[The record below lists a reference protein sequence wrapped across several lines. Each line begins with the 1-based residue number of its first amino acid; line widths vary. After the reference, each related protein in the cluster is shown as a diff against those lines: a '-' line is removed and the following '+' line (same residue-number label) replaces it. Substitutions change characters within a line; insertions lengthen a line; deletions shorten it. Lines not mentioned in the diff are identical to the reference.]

1 MVAAK
6 ARRIFMDRRELE
18 ETIADYLTH
27 HYGGTLST
35 VREDGTPQASG
46 ISYVSDGLL
55 LYFGMD
61 PHSQK
66 KENVDRNPNIG
77 MAIFKDYYNLEKI
90 KAVHLA
96 GRCEVTNDQEEITRI
111 GILFTQKFPA
121 LGEFTG
127 MAEWAER
134 VGPIPFYKITPKLFA
149 YMDYQ
154 KFGFNQ
160 YEVLEV

>member
-1 MVAAK
+1 
-6 ARRIFMDRRELE
+6 MDRTELE
-18 ETIADYLTH
+18 ETIVDYLSH

-61 PHSQK
+61 PESQK
-66 KENVDRNPNIG
+66 KKNVDRNPNIG
-77 MAIFKDYYNLEKI
+77 MAIFKDYYHLEKI

-96 GRCEVTNDQEEITRI
+96 GRCEPMNDQEEIAKI
-111 GILFTQKFPA
+111 GILFVQKFPA

-134 VGPIPFYKITPKLFA
+134 VGPIPFYKITPKLIA

-160 YEVLEV
+160 YEVLDL

>member
-1 MVAAK
+1 
-6 ARRIFMDRRELE
+6 MDRSELE
-18 ETIADYLTH
+18 ATIVDYLTH

-46 ISYVSDGLL
+46 ISYVSDGLH

-61 PHSQK
+61 PDSQK
-66 KENVDRNPNIG
+66 KRNVDRNPNVG
-77 MAIFKDYYNLEKI
+77 MAIFKDYYHLEKI

-96 GRCEVTNDQEEITRI
+96 GRCEVTNDEQEIARA
-111 GILFTQKFPA
+111 GALFLEKFPA

-134 VGPIPFYKITPKLFA
+134 VGPIPFYKITPKLIA
-149 YMDYQ
+149 YMDYE
-154 KFGFNQ
+154 KFGFNR
-160 YEVLEV
+160 YEVLEI